1 MKSYLELLPHNMTVW
16 VKNNGSFFSVIL
28 SRPCFLLPI
37 DNIEWVIVYSS
48 PWLGLVTVCLFT
60 LGTSIDY
67 MGNVLIIFY
76 WTVISQHT
84 HSLMWLYLPNDPDK
98 LSFDED
104 TLEFIQ
110 LESRKSLLIKPKTSA
125 QK

>member
-1 MKSYLELLPHNMTVW
+1 
-16 VKNNGSFFSVIL
+16 
-28 SRPCFLLPI
+28 
-37 DNIEWVIVYSS
+37 
-48 PWLGLVTVCLFT
+48 
-60 LGTSIDY
+60 

-110 LESRKSLLIKPKTSA
+110 LESRKSPLKQGQTSTSVMAIYRIHYFLLFYVEPLIDSKLNVN
-125 QK
+125 